1 MAVIQ
6 YAETGLL
13 RRRDRFSVLAC
24 ALMSVP
30 IATGS
35 LAQDAGIG
43 DPDTVVLDTI
53 IISNR
58 NWREDV
64 QRIPG
69 GITVISE
76 EDIEK
81 ASSRD
86 LSIVERNSPNTVFQS
101 SNSDTRLVVRGI
113 VNFPNALSDPL
124 GISINDV
131 SLPLGSIQTPYLVN
145 AESLFLF
152 KGAQGAH
159 FGRNSEAGLL
169 RIESAEPGARDRT
182 WFEAGFDLF
191 DARDPEPAY
200 AGLIGFSQRLSNV
213 FAVTSALEVAV
224 TDGYISNPIARL
236 ENGGELERVSWQGG
250 VKASVSEN
258 TDIRFDSVY
267 QKTDGGK
274 EQFRFLTGPFS
285 TSRFVS
291 NYNDRSDERRTSA
304 IQSLRLFHR
313 FDGFDLTAISGFT
326 NFQRDFVLDF
336 DTSALP
342 LGTTVFD
349 LEDNALSQE
358 LRLNSRLDDGYAKGS
373 LNWSTGVY
381 VAYQDTDVDFDLRGL
396 GVARVTDI
404 ELFNAALFGFAE
416 YAVTDR
422 LRFGAGGRLDYL
434 TTTGEQTFSTAM
446 FSSTYGQ
453 DLDFLTFL
461 PKATASFDLTDQATA
476 YATLSRG
483 YLPGGYNY
491 NFANSEATF
500 TFGEERSWT
509 GEVGIRG
516 AAFGGRFRY
525 DAGAFYTDV
534 RDKQI
539 TETVPGGIQRI
550 SNAARVAIY
559 GAEATAEVDI
569 VQNWSV
575 RAGIGLQHAEAVDFQ
590 TAAGFPV
597 PVPVDFSGNDLPLAP
612 NLTYRFGLDYTHP
625 SGFFAAA
632 SVQGSG
638 RYYFDAANTLEQ
650 PDFAKLDA
658 SLGFRSDNLSIEL
671 TGKNLFD
678 EATFT
683 QSVATPR
690 GQLVED
696 APPRSFGIRLKA
708 KL

>member
-6 YAETGLL
+6 YAETGLP
-13 RRRDRFSVLAC
+13 RPRDRFSVLAC

-30 IATGS
+30 IATGA

-124 GISINDV
+124 GVSVNDV

-169 RIESAEPGARDRT
+169 RIESAEPGARERT

-274 EQFRFLTGPFS
+274 EQFRFLTGPLS
-285 TSRFVS
+285 TPRFVS

-336 DTSALP
+336 DTSPLP

-396 GVARVTDI
+396 
-404 ELFNAALFGFAE
+404 
-416 YAVTDR
+416 
-422 LRFGAGGRLDYL
+422 
-434 TTTGEQTFSTAM
+434 
-446 FSSTYGQ
+446 
-453 DLDFLTFL
+453 
-461 PKATASFDLTDQATA
+461 
-476 YATLSRG
+476 
-483 YLPGGYNY
+483 
-491 NFANSEATF
+491 
-500 TFGEERSWT
+500 
-509 GEVGIRG
+509 
-516 AAFGGRFRY
+516 
-525 DAGAFYTDV
+525 
-534 RDKQI
+534 
-539 TETVPGGIQRI
+539 
-550 SNAARVAIY
+550 
-559 GAEATAEVDI
+559 
-569 VQNWSV
+569 
-575 RAGIGLQHAEAVDFQ
+575 
-590 TAAGFPV
+590 
-597 PVPVDFSGNDLPLAP
+597 
-612 NLTYRFGLDYTHP
+612 
-625 SGFFAAA
+625 
-632 SVQGSG
+632 
-638 RYYFDAANTLEQ
+638 
-650 PDFAKLDA
+650 
-658 SLGFRSDNLSIEL
+658 
-671 TGKNLFD
+671 
-678 EATFT
+678 
-683 QSVATPR
+683 
-690 GQLVED
+690 
-696 APPRSFGIRLKA
+696 
-708 KL
+708 